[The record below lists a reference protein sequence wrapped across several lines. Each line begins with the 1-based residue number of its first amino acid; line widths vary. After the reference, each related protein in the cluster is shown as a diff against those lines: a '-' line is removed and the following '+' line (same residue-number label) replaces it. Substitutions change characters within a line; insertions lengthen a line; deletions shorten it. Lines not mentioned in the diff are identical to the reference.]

1 MKKLAKTAVVGS
13 LVTVATVASA
23 NPFAAKNMPN
33 GYQNGKADTSKV
45 QANKATTA
53 KKAEAKCGEAKCG
66 GTAKPAKVSKATEAK
81 CGEAKCGAAK

>member
-13 LVTVATVASA
+13 LLTVATVASA

-33 GYQNGKADTSKV
+33 GYQNGKADASKV
-45 QANKATTA
+45 QANAS

-66 GTAKPAKVSKATEAK
+66 GTAKPAKVSKTAEAK
-81 CGEAKCGAAK
+81 CGEAKCGATK